1 MLHGGAE
8 QRLDVEHFSDS
19 SDSLSR
25 MHVLLRSTAVAG
37 SSTSASVEQAFSKKL
52 DRSPR
57 RSRRIRDAPLALA
70 MLRVAER
77 SRR

>member
-37 SSTSASVEQAFSKKL
+37 SSTSASVEQAFSKV
-52 DRSPR
+52 RSYAAPQPEDTR
-57 RSRRIRDAPLALA
+57 CTASVGDAA
-70 MLRVAER
+70 RG
-77 SRR
+77 